1 MGYCGD
7 DAPGEPLAR
16 KRLMK
21 ALRLDAFGPLTALT
35 VTDMPTPAR
44 RPDEVLIEVRAA
56 SVSPF
61 DVKNVKGL
69 VPLIT
74 LPRVPGRDY
83 AGVVCDGPPA
93 LIGHEVWGTGGSLGL
108 TRDGSHAQYL
118 TIPVN
123 AVREK
128 PSRLDF
134 TQAAS
139 IGVSYSAAWIGL
151 SRAARA
157 STGDI
162 VVIVGASGSV
172 GRAAAQIARWL
183 GARVIGADRHPAE
196 DGMFDHQVDTTTQD
210 LRKAVLDLTNGRG
223 ADVVFDTVGGPLF
236 GETLGTLRHRGRHV
250 VISSVGER
258 RVSFDLV
265 DFYHQELTLH
275 GVDTIKYDLEASA
288 EILDE
293 LRIGFDTSA
302 LIPPGVLTF
311 PLAAVA
317 EAYQAVQTGTAG
329 SKVVLLP

>member
-1 MGYCGD
+1 
-7 DAPGEPLAR
+7 
-16 KRLMK
+16 MK
-21 ALRLDAFGPLTALT
+21 ALRLDAFGAVTALAIT
-35 VTDMPTPAR
+35 EMPTPAR

-61 DVKNVKGL
+61 DVKNVTGL

-83 AGVVCDGPPA
+83 AGVVRDGPSA
-93 LIGHEVWGTGGSLGL
+93 LVGREVWGTGGSLGL
-108 TRDGSHAQYL
+108 THDGSHAQYL
-118 TIPVN
+118 TVPVS

-128 PSRLDF
+128 PRRLDF
-134 TQAAS
+134 AQAAS
-139 IGVSYSAAWIGL
+139 VGVSYSAAWIGL
-151 SRAARA
+151 SRAARL
-157 STGDI
+157 SPGE
-162 VVIVGASGSV
+162 VVLIVGASGSV
-172 GRAAAQIARWL
+172 GRAAAQIARWR
-183 GARVIGADRHPAE
+183 GARVIGADRHPAG
-196 DGMFDHQVDTTTQD
+196 DGTVDDEVNTTTQD
-210 LRKAVLDLTNGRG
+210 LRKTVLELTRGKG

-236 GETLGTLRHRGRHV
+236 DESLGSLRHRGRHV

-275 GVDTIKYDLEASA
+275 GVDTIKYDLTASA

-293 LRIGFDTSA
+293 LRTGFDTSV
-302 LIPPGVLTF
+302 LTPPGLLTF

-317 EAYQAVQTGTAG
+317 EAYQAVQAGTAG